1 MKSEEKKKKALK
13 QHLGKHT
20 NKEKQKQKKNNGD
33 KEIKIQATAKKKEK
47 HGFFFFSICRAA
59 PKKIWKLCKE
69 WLM

>member
-1 MKSEEKKKKALK
+1 MKSEEKKKALK

-20 NKEKQKQKKNNGD
+20 NKEKTKKKKQRRQRNKNTSYG
-33 KEIKIQATAKKKEK
+33 KKKEK

-69 WLM
+69 